1 MKRVKP
7 KKKKSK
13 KKRRKDNQRKERKAT
28 QTLAIVLGENLCN
41 KTSGIIRNFLRSKQ
55 RQTSIHSF
63 YSPPDPNKCK
73 SSSSSSPIS
82 SSSLPPAS
90 FLVCWLPF
98 FTCNILDALSIKFEL
113 NTAPGNFLFQVGRE
127 LVHNCTIFFCS
138 VDARNIDDRCRG
150 PSIKEKDHLVG

>member
-41 KTSGIIRNFLRSKQ
+41 KTPGIIRNFLRSKQ

-73 SSSSSSPIS
+73 SSSSSSS
-82 SSSLPPAS
+82 SSPPAS

-113 NTAPGNFLFQVGRE
+113 NTAPGNFLFQVSMLKVSMKLNQLNLFPQHWQPKSFMRE
-127 LVHNCTIFFCS
+127 FWRIQKICDLI
-138 VDARNIDDRCRG
+138 
-150 PSIKEKDHLVG
+150 